1 MKPTII
7 TTDPAKM
14 AEIYSKPATQSH
26 AEAVRSIHAQNA
38 LQSPFAP
45 LQALQEE
52 QREGYAP
59 ARKPLVPTPRTD
71 AATQRI
77 NAAQFRGMIV
87 APIFAATL
95 ERELAEKDAKI
106 AEQAAQIVA
115 LRMFAGKVR
124 LADWKYLESA
134 QLHEDATAALSTPAP
149 KVVPL
154 GELQQLLKAIRQYA
168 EFHGGCDHH
177 PDDCPHEAEECQIVT
192 ALHTALKSLSTKYP
206 QP

>member
-1 MKPTII
+1 MNSP
-7 TTDPAKM
+7 
-14 AEIYSKPATQSH
+14 
-26 AEAVRSIHAQNA
+26 
-38 LQSPFAP
+38 SPFAAI
-45 LQALQEE
+45 QAIQEE

-59 ARKPLVPTPRTD
+59 PKRMTPLQESMEMR
-71 AATQRI
+71 Q
-77 NAAQFRGMIV
+77 Q
-87 APIFAATL
+87 
-95 ERELAEKDAKI
+95 LAEKDAKI